1 MIYIIQYADAFDEEF
16 EDVSFAQINPEEYVP
31 LFANRFKQKKGANLY
46 DFLLQKY
53 QALQR

>member
-1 MIYIIQYADAFDEEF
+1 MIYIIQYADAFDEDF